1 MSVITIIIIGL
12 GLVLFLGLRNAVRK
26 KSLKLNESIMIVV
39 TLLSFLLYLGA
50 SLMHEGHFG
59 EAVDSVDTCYF
70 PFCDDHFPT
79 FLWYALSFF
88 IAVFLAWKKSEKL
101 SPIGKSVVLAIL
113 TAGTVL
119 FFAAFLQVI
128 SHRTEKWDSFKGN
141 DGTLGFIW
149 FPLIM
154 TSFGIIFISK
164 LIAAESQISTQ
175 RTYRNK
181 FLQSLNGFLA
191 RKGKLPIGLFI
202 MLFPFLIV
210 STLILIL
217 FGQEYDSAIKVF
229 TETYLWTFSQ
239 HVPPPPLDHQGH
251 YLCTVAAHGSPKMV
265 KPKYIGL
272 RGGRKI
278 IVNRQL
284 QVANAFEEII
294 EQKFPKIHHF
304 IRVNYDKHG
313 YNLSRKIIT
322 KERSNLVYLLMKPL
336 ELCFLLF
343 IYTFDAKPEV
353 RIHRQYIRK

>member
-1 MSVITIIIIGL
+1 MALYTIGLLAIIIGL
-12 GLVLFLGLRNAVRK
+12 VLIARNRIRDGK
-26 KSLKLNESIMIVV
+26 N
-39 TLLSFLLYLGA
+39 TLAEMLTIGFIALSFLLFLGA
-50 SLMHEGHFG
+50 SLMHEGQFG

-70 PFCDDHFPT
+70 PFNDNHFPT

-88 IAVFLAWKKSEKL
+88 IAVFLAWKKSEKI

-113 TAGTVL
+113 SAGTVL
-119 FFAAFLQVI
+119 FFVAFLQVI

-154 TSFGIIFISK
+154 TFLGIIFICK
-164 LIAAESQISTQ
+164 LIAAESEISTQ

-191 RKGKLPIGLFI
+191 EKRKLPIGLLI

-217 FGQEYDSAIKVF
+217 FGQQYDSAIKVF

-304 IRVNYDKHG
+304 IRVNYDTYG
-313 YNLSRKIIT
+313 YNLSQKIIT
-322 KERSNLVYLLMKPL
+322 KERSNLVYLLMKPM

-353 RIHRQYIRK
+353 TIHRQYLRK